1 MLVRLPAS
9 WPLDVHYYRVNIQA
23 LTFFLLSHTRSYLCS
38 DLFMDTDL
46 QALVDSGKIA
56 AKTGQQLQQLKPG
69 TYCQHKS
76 WGFGQVKAWNLL
88 LNQVVVDFES
98 KKHHTMQPQYAA
110 ESLQPLPDDHFLVR
124 KITQLDTLKGQARD
138 DIPGFFAQL
147 LGGFG
152 GKLTQDQ
159 IQKAVTNEIVPEA
172 DFKKWWDNAK
182 KILRKDGRFAL
193 PSKKTEPISVREQAL
208 SYNDELI
215 EGFQKARQLKDQT
228 NRLDQIV
235 KNAGI
240 FQNKT
245 EELQAV
251 VTQAEESVTRNR
263 RLHPA
268 QAMELLIERDELLK
282 EVPGLSGGAISLA
295 QLLQEHET
303 KLGQIVALVA
313 AARQRRVLSEF
324 LIAFPQDWDRRLL
337 SLFQDGG
344 YRVVAE
350 IAKVFGE
357 NNRADDVRQYLIR
370 GIRDHSASSDILY
383 WLAKDRATT
392 EFADLIEPD
401 VLAAMLGAL
410 ERDQFAE
417 ARRGSKLHDLLIDD
431 KDLISDLIVS
441 ASVSQARDLMR
452 RLMLTPVF
460 EELNKRSLM
469 ARMIKVHGDLQQMV
483 SGEPEEKE
491 EALIVSWASL
501 EKRKAEYDD
510 LILKKIPE
518 NTKEIGIARSYGD
531 LRENF
536 EYKAAKEMQTVLMR
550 RKAELEQMLSR
561 ARGTSFDSVE
571 TSQVSIGTSVVT
583 RDSESG
589 QLSTYH
595 ILGAWDSNPAKGIVS
610 YQTVIGQALLGK
622 TAGDTAELPG
632 ETAIKKVEIVEIAA
646 WQETENEAVAVNE

>member
-1 MLVRLPAS
+1 
-9 WPLDVHYYRVNIQA
+9 
-23 LTFFLLSHTRSYLCS
+23 
-38 DLFMDTDL
+38 MDSDL

-124 KITQLDTLKGQARD
+124 KITQLDTLKAQARD
-138 DIPGFFAQL
+138 DIPSFFAQL

-159 IQKAVTNEIVPEA
+159 IQKAVAPEIVPEA
-172 DFKKWWDNAK
+172 AFKKWWDNAK
-182 KILRKDGRFAL
+182 KILRKDGRYAL
-193 PSKKTEPISVREQAL
+193 PSKKTEPISAREHAL

-215 EGFQKARQLKDQT
+215 EAFQKARQLKDQI

-240 FQNKT
+240 FKDET
-245 EELQAV
+245 EGLQAV
-251 VTQAEESVTRNR
+251 VAQAEESVSRNR

-268 QAMELLIERDELLK
+268 QAVELVIERDELLK
-282 EVPGLSGGAISLA
+282 EVPGLSAGAISLA
-295 QLLQEHET
+295 QLLQEHEI
-303 KLGQIVALVA
+303 KLGQIVAEVA
-313 AARQRRVLSEF
+313 VARQRSVLTEF
-324 LIAFPQDWDRRLL
+324 LLAFPQDWDRRLL
-337 SLFQDGG
+337 SLFQDAG

-357 NNRADDVRQYLIR
+357 NSRADDVRQFLIR
-370 GIRDHSASSDILY
+370 AIRDHSASSDILY

-392 EFADLIEPD
+392 EFTDLIEPD

-431 KDLISDLIVS
+431 KDLIHDLIVS

-483 SGEPEEKE
+483 SGESEEKE
-491 EALIVSWASL
+491 EALVVSWASL
-501 EKRKAEYDD
+501 EKRKGEYDD
-510 LILKKIPE
+510 LVSKKIPE

-561 ARGTSFDSVE
+561 ARGTAFENVE
-571 TSQVSIGTSVVT
+571 TSQVAIGTSVVT
-583 RDSESG
+583 RDLDSG

-595 ILGAWDSNPAKGIVS
+595 ILGAWDSDPAKGVVS
-610 YQTVIGQALLGK
+610 YQTAIGQALIGK
-622 TAGDTAELPG
+622 TTGDIAELPG
-632 ETAIKKVEIVEIAA
+632 ETSVKKVEVVEITA
-646 WQETENEAVAVNE
+646 WQDTENEAVAVTE

>member
-1 MLVRLPAS
+1 
-9 WPLDVHYYRVNIQA
+9 
-23 LTFFLLSHTRSYLCS
+23 
-38 DLFMDTDL
+38 MDTDL

-124 KITQLDTLKGQARD
+124 KVTQLDIVKAQARD

-159 IQKAVTNEIVPEA
+159 IQKAVTNEIVPET

-215 EGFQKARQLKDQT
+215 EGFQKARQLKDQI

-240 FQNKT
+240 FQDKI
-245 EELQAV
+245 EELRAV

-282 EVPGLSGGAISLA
+282 EVPGLSGGAINLP

-483 SGEPEEKE
+483 SGESEEKE

-510 LILKKIPE
+510 LISKKIPE

-595 ILGAWDSNPAKGIVS
+595 ILGAWDSDPAKGIVS

-622 TAGDTAELPG
+622 TTGDTAELPG

>member
-1 MLVRLPAS
+1 
-9 WPLDVHYYRVNIQA
+9 
-23 LTFFLLSHTRSYLCS
+23 
-38 DLFMDTDL
+38 MDSEL

-56 AKTGQQLQQLKPG
+56 AKTGQQLQQLRAG

-98 KKHHTMQPQYAA
+98 KKHHTMQLQYAA
-110 ESLQPLPDDHFLVR
+110 ESLQPLPEDHFLVR
-124 KITQLDTLKGQARD
+124 KATGLDALKAQAAN
-138 DIPGFFAQL
+138 DIPSFFVQL
-147 LGGFG
+147 LNGFG
-152 GKLTQDQ
+152 GKLSQDQ
-159 IQKAVTNEIVPEA
+159 IQKAVTPEVVPDA

-208 SYNDELI
+208 SYSDELI
-215 EGFQKARQLKDQT
+215 EAFQKARQLKDQV
-228 NRLDQIV
+228 NRVSQIV

-240 FQNKT
+240 FGDKT
-245 EELQAV
+245 DALQTV
-251 VTQAEESVTRNR
+251 VTQAEESISRNR

-268 QAMELLIERDELLK
+268 QAMELVIERDDLLK
-282 EVPGLSGGAISLA
+282 EVPTLSAGPISLA
-295 QLLQEHET
+295 QLLQEHES
-303 KLGQIVALVA
+303 KLGQIVPQVA
-313 AARQRRVLSEF
+313 VARQRPVLAEF
-324 LIAFPQDWDRRLL
+324 ITAFPQDWDQRLL
-337 SLFQDGG
+337 HIFQDAG
-344 YRVVAE
+344 YRIVAE
-350 IAKVFGE
+350 IAKVFSE
-357 NNRADDVRQYLIR
+357 NKRAEDVRLFLVR
-370 GIRDHSASSDILY
+370 SIRDHSASSDILY

-392 EFADLIEPD
+392 EFSDLIEPD

-441 ASVSQARDLMR
+441 ASSSQARDLMR

-469 ARMIKVHGDLQQMV
+469 ARMIKVHGELQHMV

-491 EALIVSWASL
+491 EALVVSWPSL

-510 LILKKIPE
+510 LISKKIPE
-518 NTKEIGIARSYGD
+518 NTKEIGVARSYGD

-561 ARGTSFDSVE
+561 ARGTGFENVD
-571 TSQVSIGTSVVT
+571 TGQVSIGTSVVT
-583 RDSESG
+583 RDTESG
-589 QLSTYH
+589 QLSTFH
-595 ILGAWDSNPAKGIVS
+595 ILGAWDSDPGKGIVS
-610 YQTVIGQALLGK
+610 YQTAIGQALIGK
-622 TAGDTAELPG
+622 TTGDSVELPG
-632 ETAIKKVEIVEIAA
+632 ETSAKKVEIVEITA
-646 WQETENEAVAVNE
+646 WQSTENEAVAVNE

>member
-1 MLVRLPAS
+1 
-9 WPLDVHYYRVNIQA
+9 
-23 LTFFLLSHTRSYLCS
+23 
-38 DLFMDTDL
+38 MDSDL

-69 TYCQHKS
+69 TYCLHKS

-110 ESLQPLPDDHFLVR
+110 DSLQPLPADHFLVR
-124 KITQLDTLKGQARD
+124 KTTGLDALKTQADN
-138 DIPGFFAQL
+138 DIPGFFVQL
-147 LGGFG
+147 LNGSG

-159 IQKAVTNEIVPEA
+159 IQKAVTPEVVPEA

-193 PSKKTEPISVREQAL
+193 PTKKTEPISLRERAL
-208 SYNDELI
+208 SYSDELI
-215 EGFQKARQLKDQT
+215 EAFQKARQLKDQV

-240 FQNKT
+240 FGDKT
-245 EELQAV
+245 DSLQAV
-251 VTQAEESVTRNR
+251 AAQAEESVSRNR

-268 QAMELLIERDELLK
+268 QAMELLIERDDLLK
-282 EVPGLSGGAISLA
+282 EAPSLPAGTISLT
-295 QLLQEHET
+295 QLLQEHES
-303 KLGQIVALVA
+303 KLGLIVSQLA

-324 LIAFPQDWDRRLL
+324 LTAFPQDWDRRLL
-337 SLFQDGG
+337 HILQDAS
-344 YRVVAE
+344 YRIVGE
-350 IAKVFGE
+350 IAKVFVE
-357 NNRADDVRQYLIR
+357 NGRAHDMRQYLVR
-370 GIRDHSASSDILY
+370 SIRDHSASSDILY
-383 WLAKDRATT
+383 WLAKERATT
-392 EFADLIEPD
+392 EFPELIEPD

-431 KDLISDLIVS
+431 KELISDLITR
-441 ASVSQARDLMR
+441 ASTSQARDLMR

-469 ARMIKVHGDLQQMV
+469 ARMIKVHAELQQMV
-483 SGEPEEKE
+483 SGESEEKE
-491 EALIVSWASL
+491 EALVVSWSSL

-510 LILKKIPE
+510 LVAKKIPE
-518 NTKEIGIARSYGD
+518 NTREISIARSYGD

-561 ARGTSFDSVE
+561 ARGTSFENVE
-571 TSQVSIGTSVVT
+571 TGQVSIGTSVTT
-583 RDSESG
+583 RDVESG
-589 QLSTYH
+589 ELATYH
-595 ILGAWDSNPAKGIVS
+595 ILGAWDSDPAKGIVS
-610 YQTVIGQALLGK
+610 YQTLIGQALLGRIP
-622 TAGDTAELPG
+622 GDTVELPG
-632 ETAIKKVEIVEIAA
+632 ETSVKKVEIVEVSA
-646 WQETENEAVAVNE
+646 WQDTENDAVVTF

>member
-1 MLVRLPAS
+1 
-9 WPLDVHYYRVNIQA
+9 
-23 LTFFLLSHTRSYLCS
+23 
-38 DLFMDTDL
+38 MDSEL

-110 ESLQPLPDDHFLVR
+110 ESLQPLADDHFLVR
-124 KITQLDTLKGQARD
+124 KATNLDALKTLAD
-138 DIPGFFAQL
+138 NDIPGFFL
-147 LGGFG
+147 LLLNGFD

-159 IQKAVTNEIVPEA
+159 IQKAVTPEVVPEA
-172 DFKKWWDNAK
+172 DFKKWWDSAK

-208 SYNDELI
+208 SYSDELV
-215 EGFQKARQLKDQT
+215 EAFQKARQLKDQV

-240 FQNKT
+240 FGDKT
-245 EELQAV
+245 DALQAV
-251 VTQAEESVTRNR
+251 VTQAEESVSRNR

-268 QAMELLIERDELLK
+268 QAIELLIERDDLLK
-282 EVPGLSGGAISLA
+282 EVPILSAGAINLA
-295 QLLQEHET
+295 QLVQEHES
-303 KLGQIVALVA
+303 KLGQIVSQVA
-313 AARQRRVLSEF
+313 VARQRRVLCEF
-324 LIAFPQDWDRRLL
+324 LTAFPQDWDRRLL
-337 SLFQDGG
+337 HIFQDAG
-344 YRVVAE
+344 YRIVSE
-350 IAKVFGE
+350 IAKVFVE
-357 NNRADDVRQYLIR
+357 NKRAEDVRQYLVR
-370 GIRDHSASSDILY
+370 SIRDHSASSDILY

-392 EFADLIEPD
+392 EFSELIEPD

-431 KDLISDLIVS
+431 KELISDLIMS

-469 ARMIKVHGDLQQMV
+469 ARMIKVHGELQQMV

-491 EALIVSWASL
+491 EALIVSWPSL

-510 LILKKIPE
+510 LVSKKIPE
-518 NTKEIGIARSYGD
+518 NTKEISVARSYGD

-550 RKAELEQMLSR
+550 RKAELEHMLSR
-561 ARGTSFDSVE
+561 ARGTGFENVE
-571 TSQVSIGTSVVT
+571 ASQVSIGTSVVT
-583 RDSESG
+583 RDMESG
-589 QLSTYH
+589 QLSTFH
-595 ILGAWDSNPAKGIVS
+595 ILGAWDSDPGKGIVS
-610 YQTVIGQALLGK
+610 YQTAIGQALIGK
-622 TAGDTAELPG
+622 TAGDTVQLPG
-632 ETAIKKVEIVEIAA
+632 ETSVKNVEIVEITA
-646 WQETENEAVAVNE
+646 WQDTENQALAVNE